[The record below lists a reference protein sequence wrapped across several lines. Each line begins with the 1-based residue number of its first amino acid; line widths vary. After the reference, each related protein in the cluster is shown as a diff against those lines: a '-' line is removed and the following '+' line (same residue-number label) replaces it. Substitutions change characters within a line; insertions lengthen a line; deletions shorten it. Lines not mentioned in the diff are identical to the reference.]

1 MLRLH
6 AFVPASR
13 ANGPGLR
20 AVVWFQG
27 CTIGCPGCFNP
38 DTHSSAAGVGESVEP
53 DGVWERIRAAAGSAG
68 GIEGVSFSGGEP
80 FQQPDA
86 LLDLVE
92 RSVDANLS
100 VVIFSGYTR
109 CAIEAMPLGAAILG
123 RTDVLI
129 AGPYRREE
137 HAGIGLLGS
146 ANQRIHFL
154 TGRYSPADFA
164 AVPTAEVVLHRD
176 GTVTLSGIK
185 PLRAAWPAR
194 RE

>member
-1 MLRLH
+1 MKLH
-6 AFVPASR
+6 AFAAGSR

-38 DTHSSAAGVGESVEP
+38 DTHSADAGQPLETGEVWARIDRARASAAGL
-53 DGVWERIRAAAGSAG
+53 
-68 GIEGVSFSGGEP
+68 EGVSFSGGEP

-86 LLDLVE
+86 LRELVE
-92 RSVDANLS
+92 RCAGARLS

-109 CAIEAMPLGAAILG
+109 RAIEALPLGPSILA
-123 RTDVLI
+123 RADVLI

-137 HAGIGLLGS
+137 HSGAGLLGS

-154 TGRYSPADFA
+154 SERYSAKDFA
-164 AVPTAEVVLHRD
+164 RVPGAEAVLHRD
-176 GTVTLSGIK
+176 GTVTLSGIA
-185 PLRAAWPAR
+185 PLRMGPTR
-194 RE
+194 CG